1 MFKRKSFIVSQQF
14 MKFFMPTVLMTMALS
29 MSIVVDGMIVGNLLG
44 PDALAAV
51 NLVLPVTLIFNS
63 LYVLFGAGGSILFSI
78 ALGQREKERAN
89 QLFTLSV
96 VTMLASAVLV
106 FLGGLFVC
114 RPIAEALTRNAPNL
128 TGLVYDYLRIVMMVA
143 PLLILVPGLVY
154 FVRATGDIKVASAT
168 LIIANVVNLALDLV
182 YIGKLHLGI
191 SGAALATGS
200 GYLVGL
206 GIALYGV
213 IKAYE
218 LKLVAIPSSEAF
230 SLIKEI
236 MATGVP
242 STINTCLNFFRLTS
256 INAIVMLYLGSDGV
270 TAFSVCT
277 SCLSIVAMFVG
288 GSAQTMGPLLG
299 TLYGEG
305 DMKGVRFTVHKAVTI
320 TGISTLALLAVFET
334 FPAQITGMFG
344 VTDARQIAIAV
355 KALRIYAV
363 SLPFMGIV
371 FVTMSVY
378 SVIGFRKLSSTIAL
392 LEGFAIVV
400 PAAWLLAK
408 ALGPAGIWMAFVVGE
423 VLTILTL
430 LVLTKRIRK
439 KQPQFKGLFLLEE
452 DVQSKSL
459 DVTMIQTVSQAT
471 ELSAASIR
479 FCLDNQVP
487 EITANKVGVALEE
500 MAVNTIK
507 RKKNERKKSYIDVR
521 ITIDEKEVCISFRD
535 NGAPYNPFNDKD
547 VQGELDNIGLV
558 LAIADEA
565 VYDNILG
572 MNSTI
577 IKTKKREMKGV
588 GK

>member
-1 MFKRKSFIVSQQF
+1 MFERKSYIVSQQF

-63 LYVLFGAGGSILFSI
+63 LYVLFGTGGSTLFSI
-78 ALGQREKERAN
+78 ALGQREKERAK

-96 VTMLASAVLV
+96 ITMLVSAALV
-106 FLGGLFVC
+106 FLVGMFVC
-114 RPIAEALTRNAPNL
+114 KPISEALTRNAPNL
-128 TGLVYDYLRIVMMVA
+128 TGLVYDYLKIVMMVA

-154 FVRATGDIKVASAT
+154 FVRATGSIKVASAT
-168 LIIANVVNLALDLV
+168 LIIANVVNLILDLV
-182 YIGKLHLGI
+182 YIGKLHWGI
-191 SGAALATGS
+191 NGAALATGS

-213 IKAYE
+213 IKAEE
-218 LKLVAIPSSEAF
+218 LKLVVIRISDAF
-230 SLIKEI
+230 GLIKEI
-236 MATGVP
+236 MATGAP

-299 TLYGEG
+299 TLYGER
-305 DMKGVRFTVHKAVTI
+305 DMKGVRFTVRKAVTI
-320 TGISTLALLAVFET
+320 TGISTLVLLAVFEM
-334 FPAQITGMFG
+334 FSAQITGLFG
-344 VTDARQIAIAV
+344 VTDVRQIAIAV
-355 KALRIYAV
+355 QALRIYAV
-363 SLPFMGIV
+363 SLPFMGIL

-378 SVIGFRKLSSTIAL
+378 SVIGFRKLSSTIAF

-400 PAAWLLAK
+400 PVAWLLAR
-408 ALGPAGIWMAFVVGE
+408 AVGPAGIWMAFVVGE
-423 VLTILTL
+423 VLTIFILLILT
-430 LVLTKRIRK
+430 TRIRK
-439 KQPQFKGLFLLEE
+439 KRPQLRGMFLLEE
-452 DVQSKSL
+452 DAQSKSL
-459 DVTMIQTVSQAT
+459 DVTMIQTVTQAT
-471 ELSAASIR
+471 ELSVAAIR
-479 FCLDNQVP
+479 FCQENQVP

-521 ITIDEKEVCISFRD
+521 ITIDEKVVCISFRD
-535 NGAPYNPFNDKD
+535 NGLPYNPFNDKE
-547 VQGELDNIGLV
+547 VQGEFDNIGLV
-558 LAIADEA
+558 LAIADETI
-565 VYDNILG
+565 YDNILG

-577 IKTKKREMKGV
+577 IKAKKAEVKGA
-588 GK
+588 GR